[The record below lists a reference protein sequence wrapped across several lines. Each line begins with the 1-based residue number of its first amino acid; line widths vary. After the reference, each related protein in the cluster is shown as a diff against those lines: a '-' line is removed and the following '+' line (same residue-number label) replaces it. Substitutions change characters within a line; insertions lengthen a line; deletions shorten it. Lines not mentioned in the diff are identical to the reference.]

1 MQTPSKF
8 HWAACYRFQRML
20 AWFWNPAFL
29 QNWVISWSFQ
39 TCFDKFCEDLS
50 TQQPPCNEGQ
60 TTVVSM
66 GTLPRLYA
74 TRSRKSQGA
83 DLVEARLD
91 RPTCQ
96 GHVEPRGELENFKG
110 WTENHDEAPMLQ
122 FFLSHHFRF
131 VWGGTKMNTW
141 LHMFFW
147 MCGKLCLHPLDVEI
161 SCVSQFTAFVL
172 SDAPSWNRKDSKFWI
187 QSR

>member
-1 MQTPSKF
+1 M
-8 HWAACYRFQRML
+8 FQRML
-20 AWFWNPAFL
+20 SWFWNPAFL

-39 TCFDKFCEDLS
+39 TCFDNFVKIFLHS
-50 TQQPPCNEGQ
+50 N
-60 TTVVSM
+60 
-66 GTLPRLYA
+66 TLLRVFLGCLPLEPPRLY
-74 TRSRKSQGA
+74 TMGSRKSQGA
-83 DLVEARLD
+83 DLVQARLD

-96 GHVEPRGELENFKG
+96 GHVESRGELDFKG
-110 WTENHDEAPMLQ
+110 WTENHDEAPMLR
-122 FFLSHHFRF
+122 FPSHHFRF

-161 SCVSQFTAFVL
+161 SCVSQFTSFVL
-172 SDAPSWNRKDSKFWI
+172 SLTPSWNKKASTYSKFWI